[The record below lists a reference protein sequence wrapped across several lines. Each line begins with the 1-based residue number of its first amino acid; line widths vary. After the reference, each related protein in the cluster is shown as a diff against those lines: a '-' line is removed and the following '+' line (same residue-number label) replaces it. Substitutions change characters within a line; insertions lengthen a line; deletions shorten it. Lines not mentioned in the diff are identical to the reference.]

1 MAMGKKKTESQRKTE
16 LALKLAG
23 LPSDTTKPISFRLPI
38 DEAEALALLSVR
50 RHLKPGQ
57 LVRSWVLERL
67 DKERESAV
75 RGDS

>member
-1 MAMGKKKTESQRKTE
+1 MAMGKKKTDSQRKTE

-23 LPSDTTKPISFRLPI
+23 LPGDRTKPISFRLPM
-38 DEAEALALLSVR
+38 DEAEALASIAAR

-75 RGDS
+75 TGSL

>member
-1 MAMGKKKTESQRKTE
+1 MAMGKKRTESQRKTE

-23 LPSDTTKPISFRLPI
+23 LPGDTTKPIAFRLPI
-38 DEAEALALLSVR
+38 DEVEDISRLAAQ

-67 DKERESAV
+67 DSERTATH
-75 RGDS
+75 